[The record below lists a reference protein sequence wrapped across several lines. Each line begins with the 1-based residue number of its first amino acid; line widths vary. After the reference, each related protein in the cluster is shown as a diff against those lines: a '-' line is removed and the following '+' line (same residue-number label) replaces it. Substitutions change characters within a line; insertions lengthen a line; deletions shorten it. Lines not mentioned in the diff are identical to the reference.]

1 MKSSR
6 LLSVLKDIRQEV
18 ARSVLLDEEAR
29 KEIGELTS
37 AEYLDRALGDIVKRR
52 LAKDQG
58 RAQAFK
64 HDESPESGGE
74 LADFIAAFQRIDVN
88 DRTVLL
94 HYIIKLLGESIVEL
108 LAENNRRLLRLLS
121 K

>member
-1 MKSSR
+1 MIK
-6 LLSVLKDIRQEV
+6 E
-18 ARSVLLDEEAR
+18 AGRSVFLGEETG

-37 AEYLDRALGDIVKRR
+37 AEYLDRVLGEIIKRK
-52 LAKDQG
+52 LANDRG

-64 HDESPESGGE
+64 HDESPESGSE
-74 LADFIAAFQRIDVN
+74 LAEFITAFQKIDVN

-94 HYIIKLLGESIVEL
+94 HYIIKLLSESIVEL
-108 LAENNRRLLRLLS
+108 IAENNRRLLRLLS